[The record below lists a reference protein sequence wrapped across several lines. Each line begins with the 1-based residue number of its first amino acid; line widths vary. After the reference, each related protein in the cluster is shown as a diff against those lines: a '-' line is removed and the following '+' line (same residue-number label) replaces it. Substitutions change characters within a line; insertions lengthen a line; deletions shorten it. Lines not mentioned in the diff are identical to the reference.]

1 MELDQWGE
9 TGGGLGQPAPSRR
22 SQVLVNVFTIVRL
35 PDNELYNAYRDAC
48 SSNSCIQRGM
58 TRRKAP
64 MLPFSDPRGPDIHPN
79 HREVVFSLGPSV
91 CILC

>member
-9 TGGGLGQPAPSRR
+9 TGEGPGQRAPSRR
-22 SQVLVNVFTIVRL
+22 SHVLVNEI
-35 PDNELYNAYRDAC
+35 PNNELYNAYRDAF

-58 TRRKAP
+58 TRRKA
-64 MLPFSDPRGPDIHPN
+64 LC
-79 HREVVFSLGPSV
+79 SLFPTRTVLTFIRTIGRLSFAG